1 MKILYLSHEKV
12 LTNKIEG
19 AIIQNVKRNCF
30 TKVKIMAKLKLYDF
44 VKYGKLFEEYSALLS
59 EDRQGIMRLY
69 FDYNMTLAEISA
81 ERGISRQAVKDAITK
96 SCEKLDYYENN
107 LKNCQKKEKI
117 LKKLEK
123 IRDLNKIS
131 EIKLKVEEIIGEI

>member
-1 MKILYLSHEKV
+1 M
-12 LTNKIEG
+12 LTNKVSDD
-19 AIIQNVKRNCF
+19 IIQNVKQNHF
-30 TKVKIMAKLKLYDF
+30 TKVESMAKLKLNDF

-59 EDRQGIMRLY
+59 EDRQNLMRLY

-117 LKKLEK
+117 LKELEEIRK
-123 IRDLNKIS
+123 INNLK
-131 EIKLKVEEIIGEI
+131 EIKLKVEEII

>member
-1 MKILYLSHEKV
+1 M
-12 LTNKIEG
+12 LTNKVSDD
-19 AIIQNVKRNCF
+19 IIQNVKQNHF
-30 TKVKIMAKLKLYDF
+30 TKVESMAKLKLNDF

-59 EDRQGIMRLY
+59 EDRQNLMRLY

-117 LKKLEK
+117 LKELEEIRK
-123 IRDLNKIS
+123 INNLK
-131 EIKLKVEEIIGEI
+131 EIKIKVEEIIGEI

>member
-1 MKILYLSHEKV
+1 M
-12 LTNKIEG
+12 LTNKVLDD
-19 AIIQNVKRNCF
+19 IIQNVKQNHF
-30 TKVKIMAKLKLYDF
+30 TKVESMAKLKLNDF
-44 VKYGKLFEEYSALLS
+44 VRYGKLFEEYSALLS
-59 EDRQGIMRLY
+59 EDRQNLMRLY

-117 LKKLEK
+117 LKKLEEIRK
-123 IRDLNKIS
+123 INNLK

>member
-1 MKILYLSHEKV
+1 M
-12 LTNKIEG
+12 LTNKVLDD
-19 AIIQNVKRNCF
+19 IIQNVKQNHF
-30 TKVKIMAKLKLYDF
+30 TKVESMAKLKLNDF
-44 VKYGKLFEEYSALLS
+44 VRYGKLFEEYSVLLS

-117 LKKLEK
+117 LKELEE
-123 IRDLNKIS
+123 IRNINNLK

>member
-1 MKILYLSHEKV
+1 
-12 LTNKIEG
+12 
-19 AIIQNVKRNCF
+19 
-30 TKVKIMAKLKLYDF
+30 MAKLKLNDF
-44 VKYGKLFEEYSALLS
+44 VKYGKLFEEYSSLLS
-59 EDRQGIMRLY
+59 EDRQDVMRLY

-117 LKKLEK
+117 LKELEE
-123 IRDLNKIS
+123 IRNINNLK
-131 EIKLKVEEIIGEI
+131 EIRLKVEEIIGEI

>member
-1 MKILYLSHEKV
+1 M
-12 LTNKIEG
+12 LTNKVLDD
-19 AIIQNVKRNCF
+19 IIQNVKQNHF
-30 TKVKIMAKLKLYDF
+30 TNVESMAKLKLNDF
-44 VKYGKLFEEYSALLS
+44 VRYGKLFEEYSALLS
-59 EDRQGIMRLY
+59 EDRQNLMRLY

-117 LKKLEK
+117 LKKLEEIRK
-123 IRDLNKIS
+123 INNLK

>member
-1 MKILYLSHEKV
+1 M
-12 LTNKIEG
+12 LTNKVSDD
-19 AIIQNVKRNCF
+19 IIQNVKRNHF
-30 TKVKIMAKLKLYDF
+30 TKVESMAKLKLNDF

-59 EDRQGIMRLY
+59 EDRQNLMRLY

-117 LKKLEK
+117 LKELEE
-123 IRDLNKIS
+123 IRNINNLK

>member
-1 MKILYLSHEKV
+1 M
-12 LTNKIEG
+12 LTNKVLDD
-19 AIIQNVKRNCF
+19 IIQNVKQNHF
-30 TKVKIMAKLKLYDF
+30 TKVESMAKLKLNDF

-59 EDRQGIMRLY
+59 EDRQNLMRLY

-117 LKKLEK
+117 LKKLEE
-123 IRDLNKIS
+123 IRNINNLK

>member
-1 MKILYLSHEKV
+1 M
-12 LTNKIEG
+12 LTNKVSDD
-19 AIIQNVKRNCF
+19 IIQNVKQNHF
-30 TKVKIMAKLKLYDF
+30 TKVENMAKLKLNDF
-44 VKYGKLFEEYSALLS
+44 VRYGKLFEEYSALLS
-59 EDRQGIMRLY
+59 EDRQNLMRLY

-117 LKKLEK
+117 LKELEE
-123 IRDLNKIS
+123 IRNINNLK
-131 EIKLKVEEIIGEI
+131 EIRLKVEEIIGEI

>member
-1 MKILYLSHEKV
+1 M
-12 LTNKIEG
+12 
-19 AIIQNVKRNCF
+19 QNVKQNHF
-30 TKVKIMAKLKLYDF
+30 TKVESMAKLKLNDF

-117 LKKLEK
+117 LKKLEEIRK
-123 IRDLNKIS
+123 INNLK
-131 EIKLKVEEIIGEI
+131 EVKLKVEEIIGEI

>member
-1 MKILYLSHEKV
+1 
-12 LTNKIEG
+12 
-19 AIIQNVKRNCF
+19 
-30 TKVKIMAKLKLYDF
+30 MAKLKLNDF
-44 VKYGKLFEEYSALLS
+44 VRYGKLFEEYSALLS
-59 EDRQGIMRLY
+59 EDRQSIMRLY

-96 SCEKLDYYENN
+96 SCEKLDYYENS

-117 LKKLEK
+117 TKKLEK
-123 IRDLNKIS
+123 IKKLSDIN

>member
-1 MKILYLSHEKV
+1 M
-12 LTNKIEG
+12 LTNKVSDD
-19 AIIQNVKRNCF
+19 IIQNVKQNHF
-30 TKVKIMAKLKLYDF
+30 TKVESMAKLKLNDF

-59 EDRQGIMRLY
+59 EDRQSIMRLY

-117 LKKLEK
+117 LKKLEE
-123 IRDLNKIS
+123 IRNINNLK

>member
-1 MKILYLSHEKV
+1 M
-12 LTNKIEG
+12 LTNKVSDD
-19 AIIQNVKRNCF
+19 IIQNVKQNHF
-30 TKVKIMAKLKLYDF
+30 TKVESMAKLKLNDF

-59 EDRQGIMRLY
+59 EDRQNLMRLY

-117 LKKLEK
+117 LKELEE
-123 IRDLNKIS
+123 IRNINNLK
-131 EIKLKVEEIIGEI
+131 EIRLKVEEIIGEI

>member
-1 MKILYLSHEKV
+1 M
-12 LTNKIEG
+12 LTNKVSDD
-19 AIIQNVKRNCF
+19 IIQNVKQNHF
-30 TKVKIMAKLKLYDF
+30 TKVEIMAKLKLNDF
-44 VKYGKLFEEYSALLS
+44 VRYGKLFEEYSALLS
-59 EDRQGIMRLY
+59 EDRQSIMRLY

-117 LKKLEK
+117 TKKLEK
-123 IRDLNKIS
+123 IKDLNDIN
-131 EIKLKVEEIIGEI
+131 EIKLKVEELIGEI

>member
-1 MKILYLSHEKV
+1 M
-12 LTNKIEG
+12 
-19 AIIQNVKRNCF
+19 QNVKQNHF
-30 TKVKIMAKLKLYDF
+30 TKVENMAKLKLNDF
-44 VKYGKLFEEYSALLS
+44 VKYGKLFEEYSSLLS
-59 EDRQGIMRLY
+59 EDRQDIMRLY

-81 ERGISRQAVKDAITK
+81 ERGISRQAVKDAISK
-96 SCEKLDYYENN
+96 ACEKLDYYENH

-131 EIKLKVEEIIGEI
+131 EIKAKVEEIIGEI

>member
-1 MKILYLSHEKV
+1 M
-12 LTNKIEG
+12 LTNKG
-19 AIIQNVKRNCF
+19 SDDIIQNVKQNHF
-30 TKVKIMAKLKLYDF
+30 TKVESMAKLKLNDF

-59 EDRQGIMRLY
+59 EDRQNLMRLY

-96 SCEKLDYYENN
+96 SCEKLDYYENS

-117 LKKLEK
+117 TKKLEK
-123 IRDLNKIS
+123 IKDLNDIN
-131 EIKLKVEEIIGEI
+131 EIKLKVEELIGEI

>member
-1 MKILYLSHEKV
+1 M
-12 LTNKIEG
+12 LTNKG
-19 AIIQNVKRNCF
+19 SDDIIQNVKQNHF
-30 TKVKIMAKLKLYDF
+30 TKVESMAKLKLNDF

-59 EDRQGIMRLY
+59 EDRQNLMRLY

-96 SCEKLDYYENN
+96 SCEKLDYYENS

-117 LKKLEK
+117 TKKKKK
-123 IRDLNKIS
+123 IKDLNDIN
-131 EIKLKVEEIIGEI
+131 EIKLKVEELIGEI

>member
-1 MKILYLSHEKV
+1 MQQNRLKV
-12 LTNKIEG
+12 LTNKVSDD
-19 AIIQNVKRNCF
+19 IIQNVKQNHF
-30 TKVKIMAKLKLYDF
+30 TKVESMAKLKLNDF
-44 VKYGKLFEEYSALLS
+44 VRYGKLFEEYSALLS
-59 EDRQGIMRLY
+59 EDRQNLMRLY

-117 LKKLEK
+117 LKKLEEIRK
-123 IRDLNKIS
+123 INNLK

>member
-1 MKILYLSHEKV
+1 M
-12 LTNKIEG
+12 LTNKVLDD
-19 AIIQNVKRNCF
+19 IIQNVKQNHF
-30 TKVKIMAKLKLYDF
+30 TKVESMAKLKLNDF
-44 VKYGKLFEEYSALLS
+44 VRYGKLFEEYSALLS

-117 LKKLEK
+117 LKKLEEIRK
-123 IRDLNKIS
+123 INNLK

>member
-1 MKILYLSHEKV
+1 
-12 LTNKIEG
+12 
-19 AIIQNVKRNCF
+19 
-30 TKVKIMAKLKLYDF
+30 MAKLKLNDF
-44 VKYGKLFEEYSALLS
+44 VRYGKLFEEYSALLS
-59 EDRQGIMRLY
+59 EDRQNLMRLY

-117 LKKLEK
+117 LKKLEEIRK
-123 IRDLNKIS
+123 INNLK

>member
-1 MKILYLSHEKV
+1 M
-12 LTNKIEG
+12 LTNKVSDD
-19 AIIQNVKRNCF
+19 IIQNVKQNHF
-30 TKVKIMAKLKLYDF
+30 TKVENMAKLKLNDF
-44 VKYGKLFEEYSALLS
+44 VRYGKLFEEYSALLS
-59 EDRQGIMRLY
+59 EDRQNLMRLY

-117 LKKLEK
+117 LKKLEE
-123 IRDLNKIS
+123 IRNINNLK

>member
-1 MKILYLSHEKV
+1 
-12 LTNKIEG
+12 
-19 AIIQNVKRNCF
+19 
-30 TKVKIMAKLKLYDF
+30 MAKLKLNDF

-59 EDRQGIMRLY
+59 EDRQNLMRLY

-117 LKKLEK
+117 LKKLEEIRK
-123 IRDLNKIS
+123 INNLK
-131 EIKLKVEEIIGEI
+131 EIKLKVDEIIGEI

>member
-1 MKILYLSHEKV
+1 
-12 LTNKIEG
+12 
-19 AIIQNVKRNCF
+19 
-30 TKVKIMAKLKLYDF
+30 MAKLKLNDF

-59 EDRQGIMRLY
+59 EDRQSIMRLY

-96 SCEKLDYYENN
+96 SCEKLDYYENS

-117 LKKLEK
+117 TKKLEK
-123 IRDLNKIS
+123 IKDLNDIN
-131 EIKLKVEEIIGEI
+131 EIKLKVEELIGEI

>member
-1 MKILYLSHEKV
+1 M
-12 LTNKIEG
+12 LTNKVSDD
-19 AIIQNVKRNCF
+19 IIQNVKQNHF
-30 TKVKIMAKLKLYDF
+30 TKVESMAKLKLNDF

-59 EDRQGIMRLY
+59 EYRQSIMRLY

-81 ERGISRQAVKDAITK
+81 ERGISRQAVKDAISK
-96 SCEKLDYYENN
+96 ACEKLDYYENH

>member
-1 MKILYLSHEKV
+1 M
-12 LTNKIEG
+12 LTNNFKDD
-19 AIIQNVKRNCF
+19 IIQNVKQNHF
-30 TKVKIMAKLKLYDF
+30 TKVERMAKLKLNDF
-44 VKYGKLFEEYSALLS
+44 VRYGKLFEEYSALLS

-117 LKKLEK
+117 LKKLEEIRK
-123 IRDLNKIS
+123 INNLK

>member
-1 MKILYLSHEKV
+1 
-12 LTNKIEG
+12 
-19 AIIQNVKRNCF
+19 
-30 TKVKIMAKLKLYDF
+30 MAKLKLNDF
-44 VKYGKLFEEYSALLS
+44 VKYGKLFEEYSSLLS
-59 EDRQGIMRLY
+59 EDRQDIMRLY